1 MKEEKAKEEK
11 EEREKEEREKEE
23 REERAEGS
31 ILSRA
36 EDGGADADDG
46 GAVADGQ
53 GPVVGHSDGELGE
66 VGQLGIT
73 GVQTLLEGLD
83 AGEIGLD
90 NSVVIGVGGH
100 AHQAV
105 DSDVLVGTSIG
116 IFIKDG
122 LDFLLGEAAFGE
134 FGAEV
139 KFQQDID
146 GPGIDRG
153 PIINQIKQVTRI
165 HRLDQRGIR
174 KNQLQFV
181 GLEMADEMPLDIL
194 RELKGL
200 GGKLLRTVLSE
211 TALAGLIGGQNVR
224 ERMEFGNCHQFN
236 PRWQFLFDI
245 IKILFYHSVKDLLE
259 SKKSLL
265 FE

>member
-1 MKEEKAKEEK
+1 M
-11 EEREKEEREKEE
+11 EREK
-23 REERAEGS
+23 EERAEGS

-46 GAVADGQ
+46 GAVADGK

-105 DSDVLVGTSIG
+105 DADVLVGTSIG

-122 LDFLLGEAAFGE
+122 FNFLLGEAAFG
-134 FGAEV
+134 
-139 KFQQDID
+139 
-146 GPGIDRG
+146 
-153 PIINQIKQVTRI
+153 
-165 HRLDQRGIR
+165 
-174 KNQLQFV
+174 
-181 GLEMADEMPLDIL
+181 
-194 RELKGL
+194 
-200 GGKLLRTVLSE
+200 
-211 TALAGLIGGQNVR
+211 
-224 ERMEFGNCHQFN
+224 
-236 PRWQFLFDI
+236 
-245 IKILFYHSVKDLLE
+245 
-259 SKKSLL
+259 
-265 FE
+265 